1 MTAKL
6 VFFTLV
12 LALQGWIFY
21 EFCIDYSKYQ
31 LENEMNEKWSVI
43 AIKSIVAFFQL
54 MSVICMLRIFLGNPG
69 FVSDY
74 FTSVPI

>member
-6 VFFTLV
+6 TFFSLV
-12 LALQGWIFY
+12 LVFQGWIFY

-31 LENEMNEKWSVI
+31 LEIELNEKWSVI
-43 AIKSIVAFFQL
+43 AIKAIVAFFQL
-54 MSVICMLRIFLGNPG
+54 MSVICMIKIFLGNPG

-74 FTSVPI
+74 FKSVPI